1 MREWEAAEANVY
13 GGGHQQEEVVLGDA
27 QLDVL
32 IVRNG
37 TFGARLTSLNGLLSS

>member
-1 MREWEAAEANVY
+1 
-13 GGGHQQEEVVLGDA
+13 VLLA
-27 QLDVL
+27 SRHRICIV